1 MNIRS
6 ISSAIATGGIIGLL
20 AVAALGP
27 GPAQAA
33 SLLCLEAGPEGPR
46 TVPCPIELPAVD
58 SAIAGNAAFDR
69 LLDSLA
75 DIALPANPADAE
87 GQDESAEPDMC
98 ELTLADGR
106 VIELPCMGQGI
117 GDIVF
122 NPNPGTDEPPAEERS
137 ADETATD
144 ERPIIPEG
152 SDDIPE
158 EPVAPEDDPVA
169 DEPVE
174 DVVADDDAIDE
185 PVIEEAVADEPVA
198 DEAVADE
205 PVTEDRPL
213 DELAVGDDT
222 ADEVAD
228 APVDSDGEIDTDIVA
243 SETAETGEEVVSG
256 GALPRTGATTMGITV
271 GLALMGLGGGTFA
284 KIAAGRRR
292 R

>member
-1 MNIRS
+1 MNIRR
-6 ISSAIATGGIIGLL
+6 ISSAITTGGIVGLL
-20 AVAALGP
+20 AVATLGP

-46 TVPCPIELPAVD
+46 TVPCPIELPAVE
-58 SAIAGNAAFDR
+58 SAVAGNAAFDR

-75 DIALPANPADAE
+75 DIALPTDPADAE
-87 GQDESAEPDMC
+87 GQDERAEPDMC

-106 VIELPCMGQGI
+106 VIELPCMGQAI

-137 ADETATD
+137 ADEPATD

-169 DEPVE
+169 DEPV
-174 DVVADDDAIDE
+174 
-185 PVIEEAVADEPVA
+185 IEEAVVDEPVA
-198 DEAVADE
+198 DEPVTDE
-205 PVTEDRPL
+205 PVTEERPL
-213 DELAVGDDT
+213 DELSAGDDT
-222 ADEVAD
+222 ADEVGD
-228 APVDSDGEIDTDIVA
+228 APVDSDGEIETDIAA

-256 GALPRTGATTMGITV
+256 GALPRTGVTTMGITV
-271 GLALMGLGGGTFA
+271 GLALMGLGGGAFA

>member
-1 MNIRS
+1 MNIRR
-6 ISSAIATGGIIGLL
+6 ISSAIVTGGIVGLL

-46 TVPCPIELPAVD
+46 TVPCPIELPAVE
-58 SAIAGNAAFDR
+58 SAVAGNAAFDR

-75 DIALPANPADAE
+75 DIAIPAKPADAE
-87 GQDESAEPDMC
+87 GQDESAEPEMC

-122 NPNPGTDEPPAEERS
+122 NPNPGTDEPPAEES
-137 ADETATD
+137 PADEPATD

-169 DEPVE
+169 DEPVMDEPVE
-174 DVVADDDAIDE
+174 DAMAEDDAIDE
-185 PVIEEAVADEPVA
+185 PI
-198 DEAVADE
+198 ADE
-205 PVTEDRPL
+205 PVTEERPL
-213 DELAVGDDT
+213 DELSAGDDT
-222 ADEVAD
+222 ADEVGD
-228 APVDSDGEIDTDIVA
+228 APVDSDGEIETDIAA

-256 GALPRTGATTMGITV
+256 GALPRTGVTTMGITV
-271 GLALMGLGGGTFA
+271 GLALMGLGGGAFA